1 MKINIQNQNILI
13 TGATGGIGKEIVKSF
28 DEKNNNLLIIGTNES
43 KLGLFSQELESNTKY
58 LACDFSDYKNI
69 KNIVTKVNEDF
80 NNKIDILINNA
91 GITRDNLA
99 LRMKEE
105 EWNDVINLNLSTTFF
120 LTKEIL
126 KYMVKN
132 RYGRIINISSVV
144 GSSGNLG
151 QANYAAS
158 KAGLEGMTKSI
169 ALEVASRGI
178 TVNCIAPGFIKTAMT
193 ADILE
198 KNEDEIIKNIPIK
211 RIGLPEDI
219 SSLTKFLASDK
230 ANYIT
235 GQTFHVNGGMF
246 M

>member
-1 MKINIQNQNILI
+1 MQVKVQNQNILI
-13 TGATGGIGKEIVKSF
+13 TGATGGIGRSIVKRF
-28 DEKNNNLLIIGTNES
+28 DGDNNNLFIIGTNDD
-43 KLGLFSQELESNTKY
+43 KLNALSQELKSSTKY
-58 LACDFSDYKNI
+58 LSCDFNNYKNI
-69 KNIVTKVNEDF
+69 KNIITKVNEELD
-80 NNKIDILINNA
+80 NKIDILINNA
-91 GITRDNLA
+91 GITRDNLT

-105 EWNDVINLNLSTTFF
+105 DWNDVINLNLNSTFF

-126 KYMVKN
+126 KFMVKN
-132 RYGRIINISSVV
+132 RFGRIINISSVV

-178 TVNCIAPGFIKTAMT
+178 TVNCIAPGFIETAMT
-193 ADILE
+193 SDILE
-198 KNEDEIIKNIPIK
+198 KNKDKIINNIPIK
-211 RIGLPEDI
+211 RIGEPDDI

-230 ANYIT
+230 ASYIT
-235 GQTFHVNGGMF
+235 GQTFHVNGGML

>member
-1 MKINIQNQNILI
+1 MQVKIQNQNILI
-13 TGATGGIGKEIVKSF
+13 TGATGGIGKAIVKNF
-28 DEKNNNLLIIGTNES
+28 DGDNNNLLIIGTNED
-43 KLGLFSQELESNTKY
+43 KLNALSQELESSTKY
-58 LACDFSDYKNI
+58 LSCDFSDYRNVKNI
-69 KNIVTKVNEDF
+69 ITKINEEFD
-80 NNKIDILINNA
+80 NKIDILINNA
-91 GITRDNLA
+91 GITRDNLT

-105 EWNDVINLNLSTTFF
+105 EWNEVINLNLSTTFF

-126 KYMVKN
+126 RFMIKN
-132 RYGRIINISSVV
+132 RFGRIVNISSVV

-178 TVNCIAPGFIKTAMT
+178 TANCIAPGFIKTAMT
-193 ADILE
+193 SDLLE
-198 KNEDEIIKNIPIK
+198 KSEDKILNNIPIK
-211 RIGLPEDI
+211 RIGVPDDI

-230 ANYIT
+230 ASYIT
-235 GQTFHVNGGMF
+235 GQTFHVNGGML

>member
-1 MKINIQNQNILI
+1 MQVKIQNKNILI
-13 TGATGGIGKEIVKSF
+13 TGATGGIGRSIVKSF
-28 DEKNNNLLIIGTNES
+28 DGDNNNLLIIGTNEN
-43 KLGLFSQELESNTKY
+43 KLNALSQELKSSTKY
-58 LACDFSDYKNI
+58 LACDFNDYRNVKKI
-69 KNIVTKVNEDF
+69 TTKINEELD
-80 NNKIDILINNA
+80 NKIDILINNA
-91 GITRDNLA
+91 GITRDNLT

-105 EWNDVINLNLSTTFF
+105 EWNSVINLNLNTTFF

-126 KYMVKN
+126 KFMVKN
-132 RYGRIINISSVV
+132 RFGRIINISSVV
-144 GSSGNLG
+144 GSSGNIG

-178 TVNCIAPGFIKTAMT
+178 TANCIAPGFIKTAMT
-193 ADILE
+193 SDILE
-198 KNEDEIIKNIPIK
+198 KNKDKIINNIPIK
-211 RIGLPEDI
+211 RVGLPDDI

-235 GQTFHVNGGMF
+235 GQTFHINGGML

>member
-13 TGATGGIGKEIVKSF
+13 TGATGGIGKSIVKSF
-28 DEKNNNLLIIGTNES
+28 DGNNNNLFLIGTNEK
-43 KLGLFSQELESNTKY
+43 KLNAFSQELESSTKY
-58 LACDFSDYKNI
+58 LACDFNDYRNVKNI
-69 KNIVTKVNEDF
+69 ITKINEELD
-80 NNKIDILINNA
+80 NKIDILINNA
-91 GITRDNLA
+91 GITRDNLT
-99 LRMKEE
+99 LRMKED
-105 EWNDVINLNLSTTFF
+105 EWNDVINLNLNTAFF

-126 KYMVKN
+126 RFMVKN

-178 TVNCIAPGFIKTAMT
+178 TANCIAPGFIKTAMT
-193 ADILE
+193 SELLE
-198 KNEDEIIKNIPIK
+198 KYEDNIINNIPIK
-211 RIGLPEDI
+211 RIGVPDDI

-230 ANYIT
+230 ASYIT
-235 GQTFHVNGGMF
+235 GQTFHVNGGML

>member
-1 MKINIQNQNILI
+1 MQIKIQNKNILI
-13 TGATGGIGKEIVKSF
+13 TGATGGIGRSIVKSF
-28 DEKNNNLLIIGTNES
+28 DGDNNNLLIIGTNEN
-43 KLGLFSQELESNTKY
+43 KLNALSQELKSSTKY
-58 LACDFSDYKNI
+58 LACDFNDYRNVRKI
-69 KNIVTKVNEDF
+69 TTKISEELD
-80 NNKIDILINNA
+80 NKIDILINNA
-91 GITRDNLA
+91 GITRDNLT

-105 EWNDVINLNLSTTFF
+105 EWNSVINLNLSTTFF

-126 KYMVKN
+126 RFMVKN
-132 RYGRIINISSVV
+132 RFGRIINISSVV

-193 ADILE
+193 SEILE
-198 KNEDEIIKNIPIK
+198 KYEDKVINSIPVK
-211 RIGLPEDI
+211 RIGVPDDI

-230 ANYIT
+230 ASYIT
-235 GQTFHVNGGMF
+235 GQTFHVNGGML

>member
-1 MKINIQNQNILI
+1 MQVNIQNQNILI
-13 TGATGGIGKEIVKSF
+13 TGATGGIGKAIVKNF
-28 DEKNNNLLIIGTNES
+28 DGDNNNLLIIGTNED
-43 KLGLFSQELESNTKY
+43 KLNALSQELESSTKY
-58 LACDFSDYKNI
+58 LSCDFSDYRNVKNI
-69 KNIVTKVNEDF
+69 ITKINEEFD
-80 NNKIDILINNA
+80 NKIDILINNA
-91 GITRDNLA
+91 GITRDNLT

-105 EWNDVINLNLSTTFF
+105 EWNEVINLNLSTTFF

-126 KYMVKN
+126 RFMIKN
-132 RYGRIINISSVV
+132 RFGRIINISSVV

-178 TVNCIAPGFIKTAMT
+178 TANCIAPGFIKTAMT
-193 ADILE
+193 SDLLE
-198 KNEDEIIKNIPIK
+198 KSEDKILNNIPIK
-211 RIGLPEDI
+211 RIGVPDDI

-230 ANYIT
+230 ASYIT
-235 GQTFHVNGGMF
+235 GQTFHVNGGML

>member
-1 MKINIQNQNILI
+1 MQVKIQNKNILI
-13 TGATGGIGKEIVKSF
+13 TGATGGIGRSIVKSF
-28 DEKNNNLLIIGTNES
+28 DGDNNNLLIIGTNEN
-43 KLGLFSQELESNTKY
+43 KLNALSQELKSSTKY
-58 LACDFSDYKNI
+58 LACDFNDYRNVKKI
-69 KNIVTKVNEDF
+69 ITKINEEFD
-80 NNKIDILINNA
+80 NKIDILINNA
-91 GITRDNLA
+91 GITRDNLT

-105 EWNDVINLNLSTTFF
+105 EWNDVINLNLNTTFF

-126 KYMVKN
+126 RFMVKN
-132 RYGRIINISSVV
+132 RFGRIINISSVV

-178 TVNCIAPGFIKTAMT
+178 TANCIAPGFIKTAMT
-193 ADILE
+193 SEILE
-198 KNEDEIIKNIPIK
+198 KYEDKVINNIPVK
-211 RIGLPEDI
+211 RIGVPDDI

-230 ANYIT
+230 ASYIT
-235 GQTFHVNGGMF
+235 GQTFHVNGGML

>member
-1 MKINIQNQNILI
+1 MQVKIQNQNILI
-13 TGATGGIGKEIVKSF
+13 TGASGGIGRSIVKNF
-28 DEKNNNLLIIGTNES
+28 DGDNNNLLIIGTNEN
-43 KLGLFSQELESNTKY
+43 KLNALSQELKSSTKY
-58 LACDFSDYKNI
+58 LACDFSDYRNVKKI
-69 KNIVTKVNEDF
+69 ITKINNELD
-80 NNKIDILINNA
+80 NKIDILINNA
-91 GITRDNLA
+91 GITRDNLT

-105 EWNDVINLNLSTTFF
+105 EWNEVINLNLNSTFF

-126 KYMVKN
+126 RFMVKN
-132 RYGRIINISSVV
+132 KFGRIINISSVV
-144 GSSGNLG
+144 GSSGNAG

-193 ADILE
+193 SEILE
-198 KNEDEIIKNIPIK
+198 KYEDKVINSIPVK
-211 RIGLPEDI
+211 RIGVPDDI

-230 ANYIT
+230 ASYIT
-235 GQTFHVNGGMF
+235 GQTFHINGGML